1 MHTCSLFVHVD
12 ARHHPTLQTQ
22 LVITFYF
29 LLFVTGAF
37 LICWGPYVLLNVW
50 SVNNKTQPIPYK
62 ADLITTLLVM
72 ANSAINPFVLIL
84 LTRDLR
90 MAVRMLLVHF
100 LDILFPSDDITNVS
114 GRRFSRQRDSMVD
127 TIRGTSRASFD
138 SGVEVDR
145 DHSGSSRR
153 SLTSGTPI
161 PRVMSTITLRC
172 DSMESDDDE
181 TEREPIATTSADV
194 SCYDATSYV
203 TNTQTQEL
211 QGDILFMDHS
221 RKYVFVSQFGTTLK
235 PTDAFNV
242 ISERKQQ
249 RRPANPHECE
259 RQKIIMSSHSYGAI
273 DADDTHEHVQLKV
286 TLEKQWHAAETNVSS
301 GDRCIPLLV
310 LPGDDS
316 E

>member
-1 MHTCSLFVHVD
+1 MY
-12 ARHHPTLQTQ
+12 HPILQTQ
-22 LVITFYF
+22 IVIIFYF

-50 SVNNKTQPIPYK
+50 SVNNKTQPIPYM

-100 LDILFPSDDITNVS
+100 LEILFPNDDITHVS

-127 TIRGTSRASFD
+127 TIRVTSRASFD

-145 DHSGSSRR
+145 DHSGSPRP
-153 SLTSGTPI
+153 SLNSGTPI
-161 PRVMSTITLRC
+161 SRAMSTITLRC
-172 DSMESDDDE
+172 DSMESDDEE
-181 TEREPIATTSADV
+181 TARAQIATTSGDV
-194 SCYDATSYV
+194 SCYGATSYV
-203 TNTQTQEL
+203 TITHAQEL
-211 QGDILFMDHS
+211 QEGNILSMDNS
-221 RKYVFVSQFGTTLK
+221 RKYVFVPQFGTTLK
-235 PTDAFNV
+235 PPDAFNV
-242 ISERKQQ
+242 HAAERRQQ
-249 RRPANPHECE
+249 RLPANPHECE

-273 DADDTHEHVQLKV
+273 DADDTQAHAQIKV
-286 TLEKQWHAAETNVSS
+286 TPEKQRPAAKTNISS
-301 GDRCIPLLV
+301 SDRCIPLLF